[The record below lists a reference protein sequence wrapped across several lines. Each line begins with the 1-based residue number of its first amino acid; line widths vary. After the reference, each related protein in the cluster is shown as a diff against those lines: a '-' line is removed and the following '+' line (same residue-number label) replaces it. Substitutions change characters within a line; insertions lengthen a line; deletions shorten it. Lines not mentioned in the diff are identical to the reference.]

1 MLAITKGTT
10 SYRAVASKDDLTAA
24 EVLFTGDFGPSMVWD
39 DELQNVRGRTAEEL
53 LADAKAKVTDL
64 IRSEARRRILARIPD
79 WMQANMTARAVQL
92 VQLGQ
97 TDGAEWAAM
106 QAAWG
111 WVQATRQ
118 HSNDLTVKAVASD
131 DPLAFDFSGGWPA

>member
-1 MLAITKGTT
+1 MSVSALFNFLQLAGVDVALVRKTVQGYEIGLNNGET
-10 SYRAVASKDDLTAA
+10 RAAT
-24 EVLFTGDFGPSMVWD
+24 P
-39 DELQNVRGRTAEEL
+39 EEL
-53 LADAKAKVTDL
+53 TGFARAQITDL

-131 DPLAFDFSGGWPA
+131 DPLAFDYSGGWPA